1 MCKNS
6 EEDELKSIFEANKS
20 PQRIIE
26 LLSMIGGEKIEPG
39 KTLIINV
46 RKNQSIEEIFHSR
59 LTEAYNYYL
68 IIGGMPEC
76 VAGFSGYV
84 ESGLQCV

>member
-1 MCKNS
+1 MRINID

-46 RKNQSIEEIFHSR
+46 RKNQSIEEIFHNL

-68 IIGGMPEC
+68 IIGGMPD
-76 VAGFSGYV
+76 
-84 ESGLQCV
+84 

>member
-1 MCKNS
+1 MRINID

-46 RKNQSIEEIFHSR
+46 RKNQSIEEIFHNL
-59 LTEAYNYYL
+59 LTEACNYYL
-68 IIGGMPEC
+68 IIGGMPD
-76 VAGFSGYV
+76 
-84 ESGLQCV
+84 

>member
-1 MCKNS
+1 MRINID

-26 LLSMIGGEKIEPG
+26 LLSMIGGEKIELG

-46 RKNQSIEEIFHSR
+46 RKISLSR
-59 LTEAYNYYL
+59 KFST
-68 IIGGMPEC
+68 
-76 VAGFSGYV
+76 VA
-84 ESGLQCV
+84 